1 MFPRAPLLHSPRG
14 DSGKATGDH
23 GDEGDAI
30 PVDALTLTPVPAA
43 ARPRIRRE
51 LARKAFHVSSAALPL
66 LVWVAPRWVSLAV
79 LLPAAAAAV
88 AVDWTR
94 LRYRG
99 PRYLFLRYT
108 RRMLRHHERHR
119 FAGATYMAVA
129 YAAAVVLFP
138 RPVAAMAMLF
148 NGLGDAAAALVG
160 KRWGRRRTA
169 WGKSWEGFA
178 AGLAVDL
185 AVAAAISSLAPGL
198 PFAAAAAGAVAAAT
212 LEFLDLPID
221 DNVRV
226 TLGGGG
232 VAYLATLLL
241 G

>member
-1 MFPRAPLLHSPRG
+1 MDGVIAVPPVAPAP
-14 DSGKATGDH
+14 
-23 GDEGDAI
+23 
-30 PVDALTLTPVPAA
+30 
-43 ARPRIRRE
+43 PRIRRE
-51 LARKAFHVSSAALPL
+51 LARKAFHVSSASLPL
-66 LVWVAPRWVSLAV
+66 LVWAAPRWLALGV
-79 LLPAAAAAV
+79 LLPTAAVAV

-108 RRMLRHHERHR
+108 RRMLRHHERRR

-138 RPVAAMAMLF
+138 RPIAVMAMLF
-148 NGLGDAAAALVG
+148 NGFGDAAAALVG
-160 KRWGRRRTA
+160 KRFGRHRTR

-178 AGLAVDL
+178 AGLAVNL
-185 AVAAAISSLAPGL
+185 AVGLAISSLSAGVL
-198 PFAAAAAGAVAAAT
+198 PAVAAAAGATAAAV

-232 VAYLATLLL
+232 VAWIVAMLL